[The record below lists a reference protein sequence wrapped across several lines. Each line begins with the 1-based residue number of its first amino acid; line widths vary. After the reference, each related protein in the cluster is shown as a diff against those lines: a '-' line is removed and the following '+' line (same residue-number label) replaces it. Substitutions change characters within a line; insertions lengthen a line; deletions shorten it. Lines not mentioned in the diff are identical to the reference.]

1 METIQVEYKEDR
13 AVLRMD
19 RGRANP
25 INMKMVEELREQFL
39 SLEENEAVR
48 GVIFTGGD
56 GIFSAG
62 LDVVE
67 LYDYDQDT
75 LAAFWIEF
83 GALVEEMT
91 AFPKP
96 LVGAISGHAPAGGCV
111 FAMPCDYRVMVDGNV
126 RIGLNEVVVSV
137 VLPSILYHQM
147 AFCVGPAKAY
157 DLILTGALLHPAEA
171 KRIGLVHDVAPK
183 ERLMKK
189 ANAKMDEWLK
199 LNQEVWVATKKNIR
213 APLLK
218 HFNEDPEE
226 IYGRT
231 TDYWWSD
238 EGRAII
244 GEFVASL
251 QKK

>member
-1 METIQVEYKEDR
+1 METIQVEYKDDR

-19 RGRANP
+19 RGRANA
-25 INMKMVEELREQFL
+25 INMKMVEELRAQFL
-39 SLEENEAVR
+39 ALEENEAVQ

-67 LYDYDQDT
+67 LYDYDCDK
-75 LAAFWIEF
+75 LDAFWVEF

-111 FAMPCDYRVMVDGNV
+111 LAMPCDYRVMVDGNV
-126 RIGLNEVVVSV
+126 RIGLNEVAVSV
-137 VLPSILYHQM
+137 VLPSFLYQQM
-147 AFCVGPAKAY
+147 AFCVGAAKAH
-157 DLILTGALLHPAEA
+157 DLIMSGALLLPAEA
-171 KRIGLVHDVAPK
+171 KAIGLVHEVAPK

-189 ANAKMDEWLK
+189 ANAKLDEWLK
-199 LNQEVWVATKKNIR
+199 LNKDVWIATKKNIR
-213 APLLK
+213 MPLLK

-231 TDYWWSD
+231 KDYWWSD

-244 GEFVASL
+244 GKFVASL
-251 QKK
+251 KKK